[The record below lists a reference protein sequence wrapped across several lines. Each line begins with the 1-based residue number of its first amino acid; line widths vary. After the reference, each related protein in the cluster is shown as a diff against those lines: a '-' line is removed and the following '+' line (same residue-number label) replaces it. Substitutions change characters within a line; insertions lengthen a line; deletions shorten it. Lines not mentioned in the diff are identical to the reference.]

1 MIIDASRPDATAP
14 DAEPVAVIARALGI
28 RTNNVAEYAGVV
40 LALRAAHR
48 LGAQEADL
56 LLDSKLIV
64 EQLNGR
70 WRVKDAKLQG
80 FHREALQHL
89 GRFRRWSA
97 RHEPRARNHAADA
110 LANLALDDPAGAAT
124 VERVIAE
131 RSAAAG
137 YRADV
142 DTAMDDEA

>member
-1 MIIDASRPDATAP
+1 
-14 DAEPVAVIARALGI
+14 VAVIARALGI

-48 LGAQEADL
+48 LGAEEADL

-70 WRVKDAKLQG
+70 WRVKDAKLAG
-80 FHREALQHL
+80 FHREAMQHL

-110 LANLALDDPAGAAT
+110 LANLALDDAAAAAT
-124 VERVIAE
+124 VERVVAE

-137 YRADV
+137 YQSAP
-142 DTAMDDEA
+142 APESDDA